1 MPNKRKTE
9 PLNGEK
15 TVDRDENGRFLPGNH
30 GGGRKKISGEVKE
43 MLRAATEDAA
53 ALLIRTI
60 NDEEARLETRIDCAK
75 TVMDRVFGSASQPIE
90 GNVDTAVRILLE
102 GDLQD
107 YAG

>member
-1 MPNKRKTE
+1 MPDRRKAAPST
-9 PLNGEK
+9 GEK
-15 TVDRDENGRFLPGNH
+15 PVDRDKNGRFLPGNH
-30 GGGRKKISGEVKE
+30 NGGRKKISGEVKE
-43 MLRAATEDAA
+43 MLQAATEDAA

-75 TVMDRVFGSASQPIE
+75 TVMDRVFGRASQPIE